1 MTEMRPGGQP
11 RPFTPAELDGA
22 SGLHADE
29 VASNVPVARELER
42 LAAGTTMA
50 PSPGFADRVMQAVA
64 AEPAPSPARLAGL
77 ALRRLSVSAFLLSL
91 RDAWRVTTSAGF
103 PVAARAQAMALVLVV
118 AAMAT
123 GSGMVTAGALGLLDG
138 DHSSPSPSI
147 EQPAESAE
155 PSADA
160 SDTAEPSEDA
170 STSPDASPDPS
181 ESAGDE
187 SAEPDASTE
196 PSETPDDH
204 SGSGSGSDSGS
215 TPKPTSTPSPS
226 SSDHEDHTESPSATP
241 RPSQTPGPSE
251 TPRPSESPGDH

>member
-29 VASNVPVARELER
+29 VASDTPVARELER
-42 LAAGTTMA
+42 LAAGTTRA

-77 ALRRLSVSAFLLSL
+77 ALRRRSLGAFLLSL

-118 AAMAT
+118 AALAT

-147 EQPAESAE
+147 EQPAETAE

-170 STSPDASPDPS
+170 STSPDASAEPS
-181 ESAGDE
+181 ETAGDE

-204 SGSGSGSDSGS
+204 GGASSGS
-215 TPKPTSTPSPS
+215 TPRPTSTPSPS
-226 SSDHEDHTESPSATP
+226 SSDHEDHTESPSSTP
-241 RPSQTPGPSE
+241 RPSQTPRPSDTPHPTE
-251 TPRPSESPGDH
+251 TPGD

>member
-1 MTEMRPGGQP
+1 MTEQRPGGQP

-29 VASNVPVARELER
+29 VASDTPVARELER

-77 ALRRLSVSAFLLSL
+77 ALRRRSLGAFLLSL

-118 AAMAT
+118 AALAT
-123 GSGMVTAGALGLLDG
+123 GSGMVTAGALGLLD

-147 EQPAESAE
+147 EQPAEFAE

-170 STSPDASPDPS
+170 STSPDVSADPS

-196 PSETPDDH
+196 PHETSSDNGGSS
-204 SGSGSGSDSGS
+204 SGA
-215 TPKPTSTPSPS
+215 TPKPNPTPSPS
-226 SSDHEDHTESPSATP
+226 SSDHEDHTESPSST
-241 RPSQTPGPSE
+241 PSQ
-251 TPRPSESPGDH
+251 TPRPSEPSDTPHPSETPGD

>member
-22 SGLHADE
+22 SGLHPDE
-29 VASNVPVARELER
+29 IAGDTPIARDLER
-42 LAAGTTMA
+42 LAAGTTAA
-50 PSPGFADRVMQAVA
+50 PTPGFADRVMEAVA
-64 AEPAPSPARLAGL
+64 AEPAPSPVRLAGL
-77 ALRRLSVSAFLLSL
+77 AVRRRSLGAFLASL
-91 RDAWRVTTSAGF
+91 RDAWRVTTHAGF

-118 AAMAT
+118 AALAA

-147 EQPAESAE
+147 EQPAETAE
-155 PSADA
+155 PTTDA

-170 STSPDASPDPS
+170 STSPDASESPEPS

-196 PSETPDDH
+196 PHETAD
-204 SGSGSGSDSGS
+204 GNGGAGKTA
-215 TPKPTSTPSPS
+215 TPKPTATPTPT
-226 SSDHEDHTESPSATP
+226 SSDHEDHSESPSTP
-241 RPSQTPGPSE
+241 KPSQ
-251 TPRPSESPGDH
+251 TPRPSETPHPSETPGDG